1 MSGPRILCCSVSA
14 AGAEL
19 ARTLPYEHRSSR
31 IVETVAEMW
40 DEVEGLV
47 LVCATG
53 IAIRAVAPHLQSK
66 RSDPAVVCVDDA
78 GRFAVCLTG
87 GHAAGGNRLAR
98 EVAALTG
105 ATPVITT
112 ATESRGLPAL
122 DAIPGL
128 RCEGDVA
135 SVTTSWLNGSPP
147 AVGSDPGLEGWP
159 LPAGIPSGGRGP
171 GRVTLTDA
179 ARTALPGEV
188 LLKPESLVL
197 GVGSSSGADAD
208 SLAGLAFGVL
218 EAAGLDASCVG
229 AVATVDRKLEE
240 PAIVAL
246 SQRLGAALVAFTP
259 SELSGVEV
267 PNPSDAVHDA
277 VGTPSVSEAAA
288 LLAAGPGARLL
299 VPKTVSAPRDSTV
312 SVARRRA
319 PAGHLA
325 VVGLG
330 PGDPAKRTLEA
341 VAAIRAA
348 EVIVGFSGY
357 VDLIA
362 DLIEPRHEVHRSP
375 IGAETERCRRALTR
389 SSSGSRVALVC
400 SGDPGVYAMA
410 SLVMELAGEFGHP
423 PVSVVPGVTAAL
435 TAAGVLG
442 APLGHD
448 HAAVSLSDLL
458 TPWDVIERRV
468 KAVADGDF
476 VVSLYNP
483 RSGRRLS
490 QLPRALEIL
499 SGARPPGTPAAVVT
513 DAGRPGE
520 TVVRTT
526 LGELDPEA
534 VGMLSIVLVG
544 STTTRWIGGRM
555 VTPRGYGCVD

>member
-1 MSGPRILCCSVSA
+1 MSRPRIVCCSLSA
-14 AGAEL
+14 AGEEL
-19 ARTLPYEHRSSR
+19 ARRLPYEHRSSG
-31 IVETVAEMW
+31 IVETVAELW
-40 DEVEGLV
+40 DEVDGLV
-47 LVCATG
+47 LICATG
-53 IAIRAVAPHLQSK
+53 IAIRAIAPHLQSK
-66 RSDPAVVCVDDA
+66 RSDPAVVCIDDA

-87 GHAAGGNRLAR
+87 GHAAGGNRLTR
-98 EVAALTG
+98 DVAALTG
-105 ATPVITT
+105 ATPVVTT
-112 ATESRGLPAL
+112 ATDNRGLPAL

-135 SVTTSWLNGSPP
+135 AVTRSWLDGSPP
-147 AVGSDPGLEGWP
+147 VTGFDPGLEGWP
-159 LPAGIPSGGRGP
+159 LPAGIQAGGPGP
-171 GRVTLTDA
+171 GRVTLSDA
-179 ARTALPGEV
+179 ARKPLPGEV
-188 LLKPESLVL
+188 LLKPTSLVV
-197 GVGSSSGADAD
+197 GVGSSSGAGTDA
-208 SLAGLAFGVL
+208 LGGLVAGVL
-218 EAAGLDASCVG
+218 EEAGLDSGCVG

-246 SQRLGAALVAFTP
+246 SRRMGAPLVAFTAA
-259 SELSGVEV
+259 ELSGVDV
-267 PNPSDAVHDA
+267 PNPSAAAADA

-288 LLAAGPGARLL
+288 LLAAGPGGQLL
-299 VPKTVSAPRDSTV
+299 VAKTISATRDSTV
-312 SVARRRA
+312 AVARRRS

-325 VVGLG
+325 VVGVG
-330 PGDPAKRTLEA
+330 PGEPAKRTLES

-348 EVIVGFSGY
+348 EVVIGFSGY

-362 DLIEPRHEVHRSP
+362 DLTEPRQEVHRSP
-375 IGAETERCRRALTR
+375 IGAETERCRHALAR
-389 SSSGSRVALVC
+389 SSSGARVALIC

-410 SLVMELAGEFGHP
+410 SLVMELSGEFGHP

-483 RSGRRLS
+483 RSGRRRS

-499 SGARPPGTPAAVVT
+499 AGARPPGTPAAVVT

-526 LGELDPEA
+526 LGELDPES

-555 VTPRGYGCVD
+555 VTPRGYGCPD

>member
-1 MSGPRILCCSVSA
+1 MSRARIVCCTLTA
-14 AGAEL
+14 AGEAL
-19 ARTLPYEHRSSR
+19 ARKLPYEHRSSH
-31 IVETVAEMW
+31 IVEAVSQLWE
-40 DEVEGLV
+40 EVDGLV
-47 LVCATG
+47 LICATG
-53 IAIRAVAPHLQSK
+53 IAMRAVAPHLESK
-66 RSDPAVVCVDDA
+66 RSDPAVVCLDDA

-87 GHAAGGNRLAR
+87 GHAAGGNRLAQD
-98 EVAALTG
+98 VAALTG
-105 ATPVITT
+105 ATPVVTT
-112 ATESRGLPAL
+112 ASDNHGLPAL
-122 DAIPGL
+122 DAIPGI

-135 SVTTSWLNGSPP
+135 AVTTSWLDGSPP
-147 AVGSDPGLEGWP
+147 LTGSDPGLEEWP
-159 LPAGIPSGGRGP
+159 LPAGIPAGGPGP
-171 GRVTLTDA
+171 GRVTLSDA
-179 ARTALPGEV
+179 AREPRPGEV
-188 LLKPESLVL
+188 LLRPASLVV
-197 GVGSSSGADAD
+197 GVGSSSGAGTDT
-208 SLAGLAFGVL
+208 LARLLAGVL
-218 EAAGLDASCVG
+218 EGAGLHAGCVG
-229 AVATVDRKLEE
+229 AVATVDRKLDE

-246 SQRLGAALVAFTP
+246 SQRLGAPLVAFT
-259 SELSGVEV
+259 SAELSRVVV
-267 PNPSDAVHDA
+267 PNPSEAVRDA

-288 LLAAGPGARLL
+288 LLAAGPGAQLL
-299 VPKTVSAPRDSTV
+299 VPKTVGAARDSTV
-312 SVARRRA
+312 SVARRRV

-330 PGDPAKRTLEA
+330 PGDPAKRTLES

-348 EVIVGFSGY
+348 EVVIGFSGY

-375 IGAETERCRRALTR
+375 IGAETERCRHALTR
-389 SSSGSRVALVC
+389 SSNGARVALLC

-410 SLVMELAGEFGHP
+410 SLVMELSGEFGHP
-423 PVSVVPGVTAAL
+423 PVTVVPGVTAAL

-483 RSGRRLS
+483 RSGRRRS

-499 SGARPPGTPAAVVT
+499 AGARPPGTPAAVVT

-526 LGELDPEA
+526 LADLDPES
-534 VGMLSIVLVG
+534 VGMLSIVIVG
-544 STTTRWIGGRM
+544 STTTRWIGDRM
-555 VTPRGYGCVD
+555 VTPRGYGCPD